1 MQASLTAGC
10 KKSLRKL
17 TYYRQIEDIIDGL
30 AHEYR
35 NEATYQQFSVNM
47 LLQLLP
53 LLNTKN
59 IFRQYT
65 NKHTWLRD
73 KQEYGA
79 REIVYRYTTTSLYG
93 SGSTRLSIPSMTLS
107 SPVISPSGTS
117 STSSPTIWSI
127 PRTGRNGCLPAK
139 HGLCPRMDAGTDS
152 YRRNIQGTDG
162 TCQLAHTHQRYHFGT
177 GRAQPLPLPFT
188 DSEVVN
194 RILEIELQREIP
206 RLRSPVW
213 QEELHRV
220 YGRKH

>member
-1 MQASLTAGC
+1 MYAGFTYRGLQ
-10 KKSLRKL
+10 KSLRKL

-79 REIVYRYTTTSLYG
+79 REIVYPIHNNKFVRFWLVRYQLYKL
-93 SGSTRLSIPSMTLS
+93 TNYM
-107 SPVISPSGTS
+107 
-117 STSSPTIWSI
+117 
-127 PRTGRNGCLPAK
+127 
-139 HGLCPRMDAGTDS
+139 
-152 YRRNIQGTDG
+152 
-162 TCQLAHTHQRYHFGT
+162 
-177 GRAQPLPLPFT
+177 
-188 DSEVVN
+188 
-194 RILEIELQREIP
+194 
-206 RLRSPVW
+206 
-213 QEELHRV
+213 
-220 YGRKH
+220 